1 MEPCVRSESGGVKK
15 PMTSPPIDAVGVDLL
30 RKILLR
36 LPNMASLV
44 NAALSCK
51 RWRRAASDPAILQR
65 FLPLRRPPLVGFI
78 LTDRGDKPVPRH
90 CPNIYFVRTTARKP
104 NLASAAAD
112 CDIFFED
119 LPDID
124 SDEDDDDGR
133 GFYSDE
139 WRLRGCDGG
148 RLLLSRGRYGL
159 DLAVY
164 DPISRTAIFFRP
176 PQAFRC
182 SFHMVRYAIVVDDAD
197 ASFRVIGICDDTSA
211 AMFSSR
217 TNKWT
222 LFDFDAEAD
231 LCYRFTD
238 RDGMSAG
245 RFVYWRSNTKNNKN
259 VERIL
264 LLDVGTMNW
273 TVIVAPFQVGES
285 YCVADMAEHGG
296 LCLVSSQEQNLQLW
310 VRSSGSGTINGGW
323 LLKKEISL
331 LHQFGYLKKLRS
343 EEWMKRVRVLA
354 AKAGYVYMEF
364 WSIRKSNSYLLVLN
378 LSTMKLEMFR
388 NGSDEPFRGPAF
400 PFLLR
405 LAPLTTPSWDDAND
419 LQVPSG

>member
-139 WRLRGCDGG
+139 WRLRGGDGG

-238 RDGMSAG
+238 SDGMSAG

-264 LLDVGTMNW
+264 LLDVGTMYW
-273 TVIVAPFQVGES
+273 TVIVAPF
-285 YCVADMAEHGG
+285 
-296 LCLVSSQEQNLQLW
+296 
-310 VRSSGSGTINGGW
+310 
-323 LLKKEISL
+323 
-331 LHQFGYLKKLRS
+331 QFGYLKKLRS

-378 LSTMKLEMFR
+378 LNTMKLEMFR

>member
-51 RWRRAASDPAILQR
+51 RWRRAASDPTILQR

-78 LTDRGDKPVPRH
+78 
-90 CPNIYFVRTTARKP
+90 
-104 NLASAAAD
+104 
-112 CDIFFED
+112 
-119 LPDID
+119 
-124 SDEDDDDGR
+124 
-133 GFYSDE
+133 
-139 WRLRGCDGG
+139 
-148 RLLLSRGRYGL
+148 LSRGRYGL

-197 ASFRVIGICDDTSA
+197 ASFRLIGICDDTSA

-343 EEWMKRVRVLA
+343 EEWMKR
-354 AKAGYVYMEF
+354 AGYVYMEF

-419 LQVPSG
+419 LQVQ